1 MATLP
6 ARSRRRR
13 RRHTVA
19 TVICHGVAPFEMAV
33 PCEVFGIDRSE
44 LGAPWYRHMIC
55 AAEDVPIRSS
65 QGFTIDTPYGLDEVV
80 RADTVVVPAWG
91 AAQLDREPPPAL
103 LDALRA
109 AHRRGARI
117 LSVCTGAFVL
127 AAAGLL
133 DGRRATTHWMYADT
147 LAARYPEIDVDPDVL
162 YVDEGDVMTSA
173 GTAAGIDLC
182 LHVVRLDLGAEIA
195 NAVARRM
202 VVPPHRQGGQAQ
214 FVEAPMTSGE
224 PGSDRFA
231 STLEYMLEH
240 LDEPLS
246 VEAMADRAA
255 MSPRTFAR
263 RFRATTGTTPGQWLV
278 RQRVLL
284 AQRLLETTD
293 DPVELIALRCG
304 FGTAA
309 GLRLHFRRVLDTS
322 PLVYRR
328 TFRRIGA

>member
-1 MATLP
+1 M
-6 ARSRRRR
+6 
-13 RRHTVA
+13 HTVA
-19 TVICHGVAPFEMAV
+19 LVVFDQVPAFEMAV

-44 LGAPWYRHMIC
+44 LGVPWYRHRIC
-55 AAEDVPIRSS
+55 AAETPPIRSS

-80 RADTVVVPAWG
+80 RADTVIVPAWG
-91 AAQLDREPPPAL
+91 VGQLDEDPPPAL
-103 LDALRA
+103 LDALRT

-117 LSVCTGAFVL
+117 LSVCSGAFVL

-133 DGRRATTHWMYADT
+133 DGRRATTHWMHAEE
-147 LAARYPEIDVDPDVL
+147 LAARYPQIDVDPDVL
-162 YVDEGDVMTSA
+162 YVDNGDVMTSA

-182 LHVVRLDLGAEIA
+182 LHVVRLDFGAEIA

-202 VVPPHRQGGQAQ
+202 VVPPHREGGQAQ
-214 FVEAPMTSGE
+214 FVEAPMATGE

-231 STLEYMLEH
+231 ATLEFMLEH

-246 VEAMADRAA
+246 VEGMADRAA

-263 RFRATTGTTPGQWLV
+263 RFRASTGTTPGQWLV

-309 GLRLHFRRVLDTS
+309 GLRLHFRRTLATS